1 MRYSIDYQQVSQ
13 GQSDA
18 SIDACPADIVFNSD
32 HGLALIPCV
41 GDVINL
47 PSTAVKEGVC
57 GIVRSRIFNYLR
69 GPEELYCHVNIL
81 VERRTSI
88 SKVSSRNTCAISHV
102 LARLLHK
109 VEGGPVH

>member
-47 PSTAVKEGVC
+47 PLR
-57 GIVRSRIFNYLR
+57 RSKKGFAASLDQGFSIISEVLKSCTVTSIFSLR
-69 GPEELYCHVNIL
+69 
-81 VERRTSI
+81 RRTSI